1 MAETFR
7 LRVCFRKTGR
17 LRHLSH
23 LETMRA
29 CERAARRAGLP
40 YAVTQGFTPR
50 MRISFGPALPVGT
63 AGEREYFDLLL
74 TRYVPGDE
82 ARAMLAGAIA
92 GELAPSACGY
102 VDARERSLAASL
114 TIAEYVVFVEG
125 GNPPEEVERSLERL
139 HEVGTFA
146 VEHKGKQKVFDLAE
160 ALPKKPEVGVDGD
173 RVTVRMT
180 VRIGERGSLRPELFV
195 GAAAGDAERI
205 VVTRT
210 DLMWEDEGVW
220 RRPL

>member
-1 MAETFR
+1 VAETFR
-7 LRVCFRKTGR
+7 LRVCFGKTGR

-63 AGEREYFDLLL
+63 AGEHEYFDLLL
-74 TRYVPGDE
+74 TRYMPAEE
-82 ARAMLAGAIA
+82 ARTQLAGAIA
-92 GELAPSACGY
+92 EELAPIACGY
-102 VDARERSLAASL
+102 VDARESSLAASL
-114 TIAEYVVFVEG
+114 TIAEYLVFIEG
-125 GNPPEEVERSLERL
+125 GIPPEEVEHSLDRL
-139 HEVGTFA
+139 HEVGAFT
-146 VEHKGKQKVFDLAE
+146 VEHKGKKKVFDLAE
-160 ALPKKPEVGVDGD
+160 ALPKKPEVGVDRD
-173 RVTVRMT
+173 SVSVRMT

-195 GAAAGDAERI
+195 RAAACDATRI

-210 DLMWEDEGVW
+210 DLMCEDEGVW